1 MTASL
6 SAEGAAAAAGRIAAT
21 VSEITVGLL
30 EASLTVEGVGVDEVR

>member
-6 SAEGAAAAAGRIAAT
+6 LAEGAAAAGRIAAT

-30 EASLTVEGVGVDEVR
+30 EASLTVEGVDEVR